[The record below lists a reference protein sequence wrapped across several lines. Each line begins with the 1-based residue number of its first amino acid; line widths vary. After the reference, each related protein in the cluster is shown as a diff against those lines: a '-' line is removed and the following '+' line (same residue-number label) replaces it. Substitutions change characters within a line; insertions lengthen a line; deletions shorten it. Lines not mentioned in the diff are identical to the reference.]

1 MASPITEPVGKPGT
15 QWRGCSGHPQ
25 PSALRQGL
33 KQPGDLG
40 ALPLPAPQ
48 PSASTCL
55 RRETLARVEVASR
68 KGRCCW
74 GFPSPHSLVFL
85 CLYLLCFIN
94 ETFITLHHGECLF
107 SLETN

>member
-33 KQPGDLG
+33 EQPGGLG
-40 ALPLPAPQ
+40 ALPLPSPQ
-48 PSASTCL
+48 PSAST
-55 RRETLARVEVASR
+55 RPGRETLARVEVASR

-74 GFPSPHSLVFL
+74 GFPSPI
-85 CLYLLCFIN
+85 LLFFCF
-94 ETFITLHHGECLF
+94 
-107 SLETN
+107 

>member
-33 KQPGDLG
+33 EHTRPG
-40 ALPLPAPQ
+40 
-48 PSASTCL
+48 
-55 RRETLARVEVASR
+55 RETLARVEVASR

-74 GFPSPHSLVFL
+74 GFPSPI
-85 CLYLLCFIN
+85 LLFFCF
-94 ETFITLHHGECLF
+94 
-107 SLETN
+107 